1 MPPPDRTYAASAPE
15 HQEKGLHPL
24 HGMRFLA
31 ADTGSRITYFEVSLR
46 ADSMLAL
53 ASGTRHDT

>member
-1 MPPPDRTYAASAPE
+1 M
-15 HQEKGLHPL
+15 HPL